1 MALFWPLLARSFTVV
16 YCIIDYKP
24 FPNMSV
30 FTYFLKGFER
40 LVDWYIPEIL
50 INQEFQY
57 MGYPTDVV
65 TFYAYLPDWWFK

>member
-1 MALFWPLLARSFTVV
+1 
-16 YCIIDYKP
+16 
-24 FPNMSV
+24 MSV

-57 MGYPTDVV
+57 RGYPTDVV